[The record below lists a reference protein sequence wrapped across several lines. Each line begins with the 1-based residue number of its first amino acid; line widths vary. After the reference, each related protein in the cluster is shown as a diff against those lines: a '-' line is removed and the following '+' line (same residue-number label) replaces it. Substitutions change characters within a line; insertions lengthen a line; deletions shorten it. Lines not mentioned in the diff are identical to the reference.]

1 MFFNYLIEIWL
12 YRWKSCQEKMFPL
25 LRLLAGKFEKIWTAF
40 PLTTFLGKKFK
51 MASLEISL
59 QKIIWTSPVQKNW
72 KKKHPLISYS
82 LKKKTNEIFNMV
94 HDSRNHIFSRPYL
107 SEIISFFK
115 FFCTRWCFGLK
126 TFFHTS
132 RCIRTS

>member
-1 MFFNYLIEIWL
+1 
-12 YRWKSCQEKMFPL
+12 
-25 LRLLAGKFEKIWTAF
+25 
-40 PLTTFLGKKFK
+40 
-51 MASLEISL
+51 
-59 QKIIWTSPVQKNW
+59 
-72 KKKHPLISYS
+72 
-82 LKKKTNEIFNMV
+82 MV

-132 RCIRTS
+132 RCIRTSSSKNVKKCIRPKQSAWCNNSYEFSIVVSATKALSHVCFCSYTLLISTNSETIYFCNCVNAMSCVTTSTDRKRSSSTGKWILFWKNPLIMM